1 MNRSPFTSLGR
12 LPAALLLCAV
22 LAACSTT
29 QKSGAGSGTQ
39 DAAPIAEAG
48 KTESGKPADAVTS
61 SAGGTASASA
71 PATATT
77 TPAAGGA
84 AAAQPAAKG
93 DEEAARLKQ
102 QLADQEAEINR
113 MREEQVNAQRLA
125 EEEAARR
132 HAEEAAASSA
142 PGTASQQGSAAAA
155 AGAGAAAP
163 AAGGATSGASGSS
176 STAASGQA
184 GASDAPMAGQP
195 LQRSIYFEYDSSA
208 IPEQYDSMIV
218 GHAAFLKAHPDYS
231 AEVQGNCDERG
242 SREYNLALGARR
254 AESVKRALEL
264 AGADG
269 SKIKTVSFGA
279 EKPVAFGQDEASYR
293 QNRRADIQY

>member
-1 MNRSPFTSLGR
+1 MNRSLFTSLGK
-12 LPAALLLCAV
+12 LPAALLLCVA

-48 KTESGKPADAVTS
+48 KTETGKPADAVTS
-61 SAGGTASASA
+61 SSGGTASASA
-71 PATATT
+71 PASSSAA
-77 TPAAGGA
+77 PASGGA
-84 AAAQPAAKG
+84 STAQPAAKG

-125 EEEAARR
+125 DEEAARR
-132 HAEEAAASSA
+132 RAEEAAASSS
-142 PGTASQQGSAAAA
+142 PGTTSQQGSSAAA
-155 AGAGAAAP
+155 AGPGAAAP
-163 AAGGATSGASGSS
+163 AAGGATSGAPESS

-184 GASDAPMAGQP
+184 GAADAPMAGQP
-195 LQRSIYFEYDSSA
+195 LQRSIYFEYDSST
-208 IPEQYDSMIV
+208 IPEAYDSMIV
-218 GHAAFLKAHPDYS
+218 GHAAFLKSHPDYK

-254 AESVKRALEL
+254 AESVKKALEL

-269 SKIKTVSFGA
+269 ARIRTVSFGA
-279 EKPVAFGQDEASYR
+279 EKPVAFGQDEESYR
-293 QNRRADIQY
+293 QNRRADILY